1 MKVMKVAQ
9 IPSPTVAP
17 GASVTEAVQ
26 AMRKARGG
34 AVGVLDGEKLV
45 GMFSERDVMLRVV
58 AANLDPLQ
66 TLVMDVM
73 TQSVERAGV
82 ETDCCDALAL
92 MIKQHIRHL
101 PVVDDA
107 DRLVGLLSIRNLL
120 QNHVEDLDDQ
130 LNSLEAYFNAD
141 GPGG

>member
-1 MKVMKVAQ
+1 MKVAQ